1 MRWEQNVDKGKER
14 FRITFICPV
23 DSLAGGMRVIAIY
36 AERLAQRGHRVT
48 VVLPSP
54 DLRQR
59 AVWFVKRGV
68 WFRRGEAIERSYFRD
83 GPINVRRLDHSGP
96 VRDRDVPDADLVI
109 ATWWETAEWVDCL
122 SQRKGAK
129 LHFMQDNEVF
139 AARNADEVSRIDATS
154 ALPIPKIVIARWVWE
169 LLQRRW
175 RQTPVA
181 LVPNSV
187 ETDKFFAPQRG
198 KQTVPTVGFTYS
210 RMRNKGADVS
220 IAAIERARRELS
232 QLRVISVGLR
242 QPTKEIPLPLGT
254 EFHFNIPD
262 EKLRELYASCDAWLF
277 GTRIEGF
284 GLPILESMACRTPVV
299 GTAAGAA
306 PELIKQGGGILVAIE
321 DTEAMAEAIVKLA
334 RMSETEWRRM
344 SDAAY
349 RTATEYSWDDATDKF
364 EAAVK
369 SVITQRVS
377 TEV

>member
-1 MRWEQNVDKGKER
+1 MDKGKER

-23 DSLAGGMRVIAIY
+23 DNLAGGMRVIAIY

-54 DLRQR
+54 NLRQR
-59 AVWFVKRGV
+59 VASLVKRGK
-68 WFRRGEAIERSYFRD
+68 WLRKGKAIERSYFRD
-83 GPINVRRLDHSGP
+83 GVINVRRLDHSGP

-109 ATWWETAEWVDCL
+109 ATWWETAEWVYCL
-122 SQRKGAK
+122 SPRKGAK

-139 AARNADEVSRIDATS
+139 AARNNDELSRINATS
-154 ALPIPKIVIARWVWE
+154 ALPIPKIVIAQWVWE

-187 ETDKFFAPQRG
+187 ETDKFFGPQRG
-198 KQTVPTVGFTYS
+198 QTDGTDCWLYLRYNAKQGCRCKHHSHRAGAPGAIPTASDFGWVL
-210 RMRNKGADVS
+210 A
-220 IAAIERARRELS
+220 
-232 QLRVISVGLR
+232 GLR
-242 QPTKEIPLPLGT
+242 RKFRYLLGT
-254 EFHFNIPD
+254 EFHFNASD